1 MIVLIKKKRFL
12 WVKKLCV
19 CIYVLPKFGKYR
31 YHYIIQ
37 TKFVAYREGKTLKSA
52 CNLSQ
57 LFLQRNTPLEVE
69 IFR

>member
-1 MIVLIKKKRFL
+1 M
-12 WVKKLCV
+12 
-19 CIYVLPKFGKYR
+19 
-31 YHYIIQ
+31 
-37 TKFVAYREGKTLKSA
+37 TKFVAYREGYTFKSA

>member
-1 MIVLIKKKRFL
+1 MGKKA
-12 WVKKLCV
+12 V
-19 CIYVLPKFGKYR
+19 CIYIYLLPKFGKYR
-31 YHYIIQ
+31 YHYIIL

-69 IFR
+69 TFR